1 MLNLNFSVLEPLR
14 GKLSPFLTDLQY
26 LNYLDVSFNDFN
38 QSPIPESIGSLSSLS
53 LLDVQNANFGRN
65 IPFQLGNLSRLQ
77 YLDLSYNHFNNP
89 KNLEWLSQLS
99 SLKYLGMGGINLSK
113 FNNQLQVVNK
123 IPYYSSLF
131 LENCNLA
138 NIFSIPLAN
147 SCTSLDALYLPY
159 SGLTSA
165 SSVLEWLFNY
175 NTSVVELYLFGN
187 QFQDMIPNAFTLQ
200 QKMFITTKKI
210 VAITSKSLQQFAL
223 QKNFV
228 AINLKYFN
236 ENFDVI
242 IYLLLQ

>member
-53 LLDVQNANFGRN
+53 HLDVQNANFGRN

-77 YLDLSYNHFNNP
+77 YIDLSYNHFNNP

-113 FNNQLQVVNK
+113 FNNQLQIVNK
-123 IPYYSSLF
+123 IPYLTSLF
-131 LENCNLA
+131 LENCNFA
-138 NIFSIPLAN
+138 NIFFVPLAN
-147 SCTSLDALYLPY
+147 SSTSLDALYLPY
-159 SGLTSA
+159 NGLTSS
-165 SSVLEWLFNY
+165 SSVLEWLFDY

-187 QFQDMIPNAFTLQ
+187 QFQDMIPNAFTLR
-200 QKMFITTKKI
+200 QKMFITTKKM
-210 VAITSKSLQQFAL
+210 VAITLKSLQQFM
-223 QKNFV
+223 
-228 AINLKYFN
+228 
-236 ENFDVI
+236 
-242 IYLLLQ
+242 